1 MNSIISDLNFT
12 LFTVKAIAIS
22 LAAIFATVGS
32 IKIFN
37 KWNTGSYDSGSGG
50 ALYYD
55 ILMWGGSCMF
65 FLIGRVAISI
75 IF

>member
-1 MNSIISDLNFT
+1 MNDIISDLSFS
-12 LFTVKAIAIS
+12 LSIVKLMSIS
-22 LAAIFATVGS
+22 LAAIFAAVGS

-37 KWNTGSYDSGSGG
+37 KWNTGTYDSGSGG

-55 ILMWGGSCMF
+55 LLMWGGSCFF
-65 FLIGRVAISI
+65 FLIGRVAIAV